1 MHVHQQQ
8 QSKSWTLEK
17 KIHNRLPLNWQPDIP
32 TFSLRSYEYTI
43 IIQKKKKKEEEKEK
57 EKKAYHVVF
66 MPKRSLEHRQPCFEF
81 QPKFISSILSG
92 DEKNL

>member
-1 MHVHQQQ
+1 MTARYSYFQFKKLWVDYNY
-8 QSKSWTLEK
+8 SKKL
-17 KIHNRLPLNWQPDIP
+17 
-32 TFSLRSYEYTI
+32 
-43 IIQKKKKKEEEKEK
+43 KKKKEEEEEEQKEK
-57 EKKAYHVVF
+57 EKTAYHVLF

>member
-1 MHVHQQQ
+1 MTARYSYFQFKKLWVDYNY
-8 QSKSWTLEK
+8 SKKL
-17 KIHNRLPLNWQPDIP
+17 L
-32 TFSLRSYEYTI
+32 
-43 IIQKKKKKEEEKEK
+43 KKKKKEEEKEK
-57 EKKAYHVVF
+57 EKKAYHVLF